1 MLYRRD
7 TIGASNSGPSNKYF
21 DQSSIQKSYNR
32 TSFSRNLLKLKN
44 NNQVKVEQQN
54 DHTLNNKST
63 YFNKFD
69 QNDQTIR
76 RFKYYLVIIQ
86 IINKILNVQTIHHQ
100 IIISKTK
107 TC

>member
-7 TIGASNSGPSNKYF
+7 TIVASNSCPSNKYF

-32 TSFSRNLLKLKN
+32 ISFSRNLLKLNN

-76 RFKYYLVIIQ
+76 RFNTPSGYIQ